1 MKKSITTFLA
11 IVVLANANAQ
21 IIDSLKVG
29 SQAINYEILAPSVYE
44 DFSAAPFGQKLLFVS
59 SRPIDLALRKDKNG
73 QRYFDLLSYDI
84 QKQEVRKFSNEL
96 SSIKKSKFHF
106 GPATILPDSAGI
118 IYSRNYRLPNLDDE
132 INFYLGFE
140 DWSTGKSGTLPFC
153 SKAHS
158 FQHPFYDAKTRRLY
172 FSADLPGGQ
181 GGYDIYYAEHR
192 KDGSWSEPLIV
203 DGVNGPRDDVFPTVS
218 KDGVLYF
225 SRTVTRQGLDIFSFK
240 NGQIKSMGAPLN
252 TSGDD
257 FSLVSLSNDSVVF
270 SQSKSNGE
278 AYSIDL
284 VLAWV
289 NSSEGYSRPES
300 STNSIVKIKLN
311 DNSEADQILE
321 KSAQLDERLDSVW
334 MVERDG
340 VQVVSIQADGLDS
353 TRLAQLLLSGESMA
367 VEDSKALR
375 SEGKSRTDIGDNN
388 DVDASYQSIVVGVYK
403 NPAGATAG
411 LQKVSQWAPEAFVS
425 NINGRYYVISSVV
438 NNDIEAKNAKNI
450 AIENG
455 IDGPWSIQDKLI
467 VTSLPNIKASPDLVV
482 YFKFDDDNLQEKY
495 QNQISQVIDALP
507 ADVRNVFMVGHTDSR
522 GTRSYNNKL
531 SIRRVQGVS
540 EFISSTHQQFGE
552 SQILNHAGEENLQNE
567 CENGVE
573 CDEYAHFLNRRV
585 EIWFY

>member
-1 MKKSITTFLA
+1 
-11 IVVLANANAQ
+11 
-21 IIDSLKVG
+21 
-29 SQAINYEILAPSVYE
+29 
-44 DFSAAPFGQKLLFVS
+44 
-59 SRPIDLALRKDKNG
+59 
-73 QRYFDLLSYDI
+73 
-84 QKQEVRKFSNEL
+84 
-96 SSIKKSKFHF
+96 
-106 GPATILPDSAGI
+106 
-118 IYSRNYRLPNLDDE
+118 
-132 INFYLGFE
+132 
-140 DWSTGKSGTLPFC
+140 
-153 SKAHS
+153 
-158 FQHPFYDAKTRRLY
+158 
-172 FSADLPGGQ
+172 
-181 GGYDIYYAEHR
+181 
-192 KDGSWSEPLIV
+192 
-203 DGVNGPRDDVFPTVS
+203 
-218 KDGVLYF
+218 
-225 SRTVTRQGLDIFSFK
+225 VTRQGLDIFFFK
-240 NGQIKSMGAPLN
+240 NGQIKSIGAPLN

-278 AYSIDL
+278 AYSVDL

-311 DNSEADQILE
+311 DNSEEDQILE
-321 KSAQLDERLDSVW
+321 KLAQLDERLDSVW

-340 VQVVSIQADGLDS
+340 VQMVSIQADGLDS
-353 TRLAQLLLSGESMA
+353 TKLAQLLLSAESMA
-367 VEDSKALR
+367 VEDSKASQ
-375 SEGKSRTDIGDNN
+375 SEGKSRTDIGENN

-403 NPAGATAG
+403 SPAEATAG

-450 AIENG
+450 AFENG
-455 IDGPWSIQDKLI
+455 IDDPWSIQDKLI

-522 GTRSYNNKL
+522 GTRPYNNKL
-531 SIRRVQGVS
+531 SIRRVQAVS
-540 EFISSTHQQFGE
+540 EFISSTQPQFGE